1 MFDISI
7 YKYAKYSTCI
17 GGGYFMPH
25 YQVVT
30 RFSELIPIV
39 QYRYN
44 TRHSEMAGDTV
55 CGYMTN

>member
-17 GGGYFMPH
+17 GGGYFMP
-25 YQVVT
+25 VT